1 MLTHAWLGRAGF
13 MRRGAL
19 AAVLACGAAPV
30 LADAQTMAARERDES
45 ASTVPSSS
53 PVAAAP
59 LSAAPVVNKPQFER
73 DEDAPLAGYTNG
85 APFLRSRDSNFVL
98 FPNGRLNVDGYFF
111 PNRGEPR
118 DNTTVDGTTD
128 QRPRSTI
135 FVRRARAELN
145 GTILKRFDYMIAGE
159 FASIPILFQS
169 AAVTDAWV
177 NANIHPWLNIT
188 VGQFDAPFTMEN
200 RTVDKYID
208 FMERSLTVRG
218 FGIPS
223 NKEIGIM
230 LSGLAPSRFLR
241 YELGVFNGD
250 GLNVRNPDNH
260 FDFMAR
266 GYFAPLALLPRA
278 GGSRWLS
285 EIWIGGSM
293 WYGKRVD
300 VPYDAWPVGTQG
312 GVSIL
317 PPVFNTNNTSYRFV
331 PNGDLL
337 KWAMEVNVPI
347 GPLGF
352 RFELVRNAYEGVGI
366 YRPPIIDSEKSLP
379 LSRVLAGNVTRSGTS
394 FYLQAWYWI
403 LGGPGIL
410 PTPGQELPPRW
421 QGYRKDS
428 ERFPIGLYLSAR
440 YERMVMH
447 QEENLDGTGPRLDD
461 NQKLALGTLTFDSF
475 GLAANLW
482 WSRHVRFSANYLL
495 NYLDGDMPL
504 VKDGVKFPQN
514 GPLMQPTYPF
524 YRTAEH
530 ELLFR
535 AGLAL

>member
-45 ASTVPSSS
+45 ASTVPSAN

-118 DNTTVDGTTD
+118 DSTTVDGTTD

-285 EIWIGGSM
+285 EIWIGG
-293 WYGKRVD
+293 
-300 VPYDAWPVGTQG
+300 
-312 GVSIL
+312 
-317 PPVFNTNNTSYRFV
+317 
-331 PNGDLL
+331 
-337 KWAMEVNVPI
+337 
-347 GPLGF
+347 
-352 RFELVRNAYEGVGI
+352 
-366 YRPPIIDSEKSLP
+366 
-379 LSRVLAGNVTRSGTS
+379 
-394 FYLQAWYWI
+394 
-403 LGGPGIL
+403 
-410 PTPGQELPPRW
+410 
-421 QGYRKDS
+421 
-428 ERFPIGLYLSAR
+428 
-440 YERMVMH
+440 
-447 QEENLDGTGPRLDD
+447 
-461 NQKLALGTLTFDSF
+461 
-475 GLAANLW
+475 
-482 WSRHVRFSANYLL
+482 
-495 NYLDGDMPL
+495 
-504 VKDGVKFPQN
+504 
-514 GPLMQPTYPF
+514 
-524 YRTAEH
+524 
-530 ELLFR
+530 
-535 AGLAL
+535 